1 MRIQKNLR
9 ERACAKKAWGGGW
22 TIGKPYACRRDCG
35 TLPRRRRPATPA
47 QSTWLFG
54 YIMME
59 CGAAVTDA
67 IGRCTYQR
75 KHPLQAAVRHRRVRR
90 PPPVIHTIQF
100 AVTCR
105 GPWATCCGGRQ
116 SVLFLR
122 RKATH
127 SFFAFPVCLV
137 MYIQTRG
144 QDACLKRG
152 PKTDNQS

>member
-59 CGAAVTDA
+59 CGGGSHRCHWALHISTKAPVA
-67 IGRCTYQR
+67 SGRTSPSGAPSASC
-75 KHPLQAAVRHRRVRR
+75 K
-90 PPPVIHTIQF
+90 IHNTICGD
-100 AVTCR
+100 VL
-105 GPWATCCGGRQ
+105 PWATCCGGRQ

-127 SFFAFPVCLV
+127 SVFAFPVCLV

>member
-59 CGAAVTDA
+59 CGGGSHRCHWALHISTKAPVA
-67 IGRCTYQR
+67 SGRTSPSGAPSASCNT
-75 KHPLQAAVRHRRVRR
+75 HN
-90 PPPVIHTIQF
+90 TICCD
-100 AVTCR
+100 V
-105 GPWATCCGGRQ
+105 PWAVGD
-116 SVLFLR
+116 VLR
-122 RKATH
+122 RSSVCAIFTSEGH
-127 SFFAFPVCLV
+127 TFFLCLPGMPGNV
-137 MYIQTRG
+137 HPNQGAR
-144 QDACLKRG
+144 CL
-152 PKTDNQS
+152 P